1 MKPLL
6 ALCIYLSAF
15 LLLTACAQESGTLIA
30 QKTLVDEKAE
40 LPVFPEV
47 QQPVQDPLPVYPEVA
62 KQQFTWITEDGGQ
75 SQLDFNPRVDILFVT
90 DNSDSMK
97 SAQANLIKNLN
108 RFTNG
113 ISNNK
118 MIDYHIGVISTWD
131 QKWENPESKKADEY
145 KAGELRFVKTTAG
158 TETKERF
165 VTKKDPAAV
174 LATTLKIG
182 VVALKDGG
190 PENEEFFSPL
200 TAALEKSGRGA
211 ANEGFFRED
220 AQLVV
225 IFLTDADDASNRISP
240 EQMAQTLVDFK
251 GGRQDKVSVYGVLVD
266 AGDADQYK
274 DWALRVHPTY
284 HPECFVGQKNNGKCS
299 GFGPERLEQLIVAAN
314 TGSGNPKQIRDQFI
328 MSIVSPNFG
337 AELGRMGDSIT
348 VKTLEKQIYLSQI
361 PRVDDAGQ
369 LMLRVRYGTP
379 EVLAQGKGQ
388 LIPKKLNGGWNY
400 NPSSNSVKLSGD
412 IKYQYT
418 EGARFAV
425 DLVPVPLAN

>member
-1 MKPLL
+1 MKPLI

-15 LLLTACAQESGTLIA
+15 LLLSACAEPSAPLVA
-30 QKTLVDEKAE
+30 QKELV
-40 LPVFPEV
+40 
-47 QQPVQDPLPVYPEVA
+47 QPKVELPVYPDVEQPEQPEIPVYP
-62 KQQFTWITEDGGQ
+62 KIQQPEITWITEDGGQ

-131 QKWENPESKKADEY
+131 AKWDKADSKKADTY
-145 KAGELRFVKTTAG
+145 SIGELRNVKSIAG
-158 TETKERF
+158 TSAKERY
-165 VTKKDPAAV
+165 VTKKDSAAV
-174 LATTLKIG
+174 LANTLKIG

-200 TAALEKSGRGA
+200 MAALEKGGRGA
-211 ANEGFFRED
+211 VNEGFFRED

-225 IFLTDADDASNRISP
+225 IFLTDADDASSRVSP
-240 EQMAQTLVDFK
+240 EQMAQTLIDFK
-251 GGRQDKVSVYGVLVD
+251 GGRQEKVSVYGVLVD
-266 AGDADQYK
+266 AK
-274 DWALRVHPTY
+274 DPDSAKDYALRIMPTY
-284 HPECFVGQKNNGKCS
+284 HPECFTGQKNNGKCS

-314 TGSGNPKQIRDQFI
+314 IGAGNAKQIRDQYI
-328 MSIVSPNFG
+328 MSIISPNFG
-337 AELGRMGDSIT
+337 SELGRMGDSIT
-348 VKTLEKQIYLSQI
+348 VKTLEKQIFLSQI
-361 PRVDDAGQ
+361 PRVDESGK

-379 EVLAQGKGQ
+379 DVLAQGKGQ
-388 LIPKKLNGGWNY
+388 LIPNKLNGGWTFNA
-400 NPSSNSVKLSGD
+400 NSNSVKLSGNV
-412 IKYQYT
+412 KYEYK

>member
-1 MKPLL
+1 VKPLI

-15 LLLTACAQESGTLIA
+15 LLLSACAQESGTILA
-30 QKTLVDEKAE
+30 QKAIPEEKTEA
-40 LPVFPEV
+40 PVYPDVV
-47 QQPVQDPLPVYPEVA
+47 QPNEPAPPVYPEVQ
-62 KQQFTWITEDGGQ
+62 KQELKWITEDGGQ

-113 ISNNK
+113 ITNNK

-131 QKWENPESKKADEY
+131 KKWEDPQAKKADQY
-145 KAGELRFVKTTAG
+145 KIGELRFAKTIAG
-158 TETKERF
+158 TDTPARF
-165 VTKKDPAAV
+165 VTKKDSAGV

-200 TAALEKSGRGA
+200 AAALENSGRGSS
-211 ANEGFFRED
+211 NEGFFRED

-225 IFLTDADDASNRISP
+225 IFLTDADDASSRISP
-240 EQMAQTLVDFK
+240 EQMAQSLIDFK

-266 AGDADQYK
+266 AKDPDQNK
-274 DWALRVHPTY
+274 DWALRIHPTY
-284 HPECFVGQKNNGKCS
+284 HPECFVGQKNNGKCT

-314 TGSGNPKQIRDQFI
+314 NGAGNPKQIREQYI
-328 MSIVSPNFG
+328 MSIISPSFG
-337 AELGRMGDSIT
+337 TELGRMGDSIT

-361 PRVDDAGQ
+361 PFVDSGK
-369 LMLRVRYGTP
+369 LMLRVRYGTS

-388 LIPKKLNGGWNY
+388 LIPAKADGGWTY
-400 NPSSNSVKLSGD
+400 NPSSNSVKLSGN
-412 IKYQYT
+412 IKYEYK

-425 DLVPVPLAN
+425 DLIPVPLAN

>member
-1 MKPLL
+1 MKPLI

-15 LLLTACAQESGTLIA
+15 MLLSACAQESGTMIA
-30 QKTLVDEKAE
+30 QQQLVDEKAE
-40 LPVFPEV
+40 LPVYPEV
-47 QQPVQDPLPVYPEVA
+47 QQPAQEPLPVFPEIP
-62 KQQFTWITEDGGQ
+62 KQAFTWVTEDGGQ

-113 ISNNK
+113 ITNNK

-131 QKWENPESKKADEY
+131 KKWENPESKKADPY
-145 KAGELRFVKTTAG
+145 KIGELRFAKTIAG
-158 TETKERF
+158 TETAQRY
-165 VTKKDPAAV
+165 VTKKDSAGV

-200 TAALEKSGRGA
+200 AAALENNGRGS

-225 IFLTDADDASNRISP
+225 IFLTDADDASSRISP
-240 EQMAQTLVDFK
+240 EQMARTLIDFK

-266 AGDADQYK
+266 AKDPDQYK

-284 HPECFVGQKNNGKCS
+284 HPECFVGQKNNGKCT

-314 TGSGNPKQIRDQFI
+314 AGSGSPKQIRDQYI
-328 MSIVSPNFG
+328 MSIVSPSFG
-337 AELGRMGDSIT
+337 TELGRMGDSIT
-348 VKTLEKQIYLSQI
+348 VKTLEKQIFLSQI
-361 PRVDDAGQ
+361 PRVDDAGK
-369 LMLRVRYGTP
+369 LMLRVRYGTAD
-379 EVLAQGKGQ
+379 VLAQGKGQ
-388 LIPKKLNGGWNY
+388 LIPNKLSGGWNY

-412 IKYQYT
+412 IKYEYKD
-418 EGARFAV
+418 GARFAV